1 MSALCL
7 RASAI
12 AANAFALLAFA
23 APLRSAEEQEKTK
36 EPATLRELIDAAI
49 EDVQIFAD
57 AETTTAARPRLVMR
71 WANNARGSEDGTTV
85 LYLHEGR
92 PIAVACVY
100 PWERQ
105 LPRDFCVLA
114 RVPIIARYQG
124 AVVWRPQRT
133 EVKLAD
139 IPDAPPPDENAAQRL
154 RQMKSLAEQF
164 GSTMLGW
171 RADDSDREELRLLP
185 RPLYR
190 YETDR
195 YESDRNHAAD
205 GDVLDG
211 AVFAFVM
218 GTDPESLLLIE
229 ATRHGDAAK
238 WQYAFVRRTSGE
250 LEGRH
255 RGQVVWHAERFPE
268 THDAQGPNFSVV
280 SLIPPEL
287 APAGGKP

>member
-1 MSALCL
+1 MSALCF
-7 RASAI
+7 RASASTAI
-12 AANAFALLAFA
+12 VFAVLTFA
-23 APLRSAEEQEKTK
+23 GPLQSAEEQKKSE
-36 EPATLRELIDAAI
+36 EPTTLRELIDAAI
-49 EDVQIFAD
+49 DDVQIFAD
-57 AETTTAARPRLVMR
+57 AETTTPARPRVALR

-85 LYLHEGR
+85 LYIHEGR
-92 PIAVACVY
+92 PLAVACIY

-114 RVPIIARYQG
+114 RVPIVARYGG
-124 AVVWRPQRT
+124 AVVWQPQRT

-139 IPDAPPPDENAAQRL
+139 IPDAPPPEQSATQRL

-190 YETDR
+190 YETER
-195 YESDRNHAAD
+195 YRASG

-229 ATRHGDAAK
+229 ATKAGDATK

-255 RGQVVWHAERFPE
+255 RGQVVWHADRFPA
-268 THDAQGPNFSVV
+268 TRDAQGPNFAVV